1 MTLLLSLAGMALG
14 QGPAPAS
21 SHEQAARELYRLLGG
36 EKLAQ
41 AGAEAMMGVIRGN
54 PDLAPYEDVFR
65 AWYKKVFADGNL
77 EPEMVKIYMGAFT
90 EDELRQMTAFYRS
103 PVGQKSLAKMPE
115 VLKQGAD
122 VGIKLGQQ
130 HIGELQEM
138 IEAAKKEREKNP
150 SPNP

>member
-1 MTLLLSLAGMALG
+1 
-14 QGPAPAS
+14 
-21 SHEQAARELYRLLGG
+21 
-36 EKLAQ
+36 
-41 AGAEAMMGVIRGN
+41 
-54 PDLAPYEDVFR
+54 
-65 AWYKKVFADGNL
+65 
-77 EPEMVKIYMGAFT
+77 
-90 EDELRQMTAFYRS
+90 
-103 PVGQKSLAKMPE
+103 MPE